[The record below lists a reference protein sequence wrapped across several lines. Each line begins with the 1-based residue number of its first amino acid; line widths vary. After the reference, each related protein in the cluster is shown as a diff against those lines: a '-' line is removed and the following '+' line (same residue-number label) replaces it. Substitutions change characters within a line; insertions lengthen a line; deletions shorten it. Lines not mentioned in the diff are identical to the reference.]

1 MDNEGRKGGTG
12 VSTIAASFEWED
24 EGNGIDEDYVMDENG
39 GKQENGNGSGS
50 VKTRKE
56 RKQYRR
62 GGENLSE
69 DG

>member
-1 MDNEGRKGGTG
+1 
-12 VSTIAASFEWED
+12 
-24 EGNGIDEDYVMDENG
+24 MDENG